1 MTEAFLH
8 YVWQYQYFSKADLY
22 TTDGDTVSIFHAGHR
37 NTHSGPDFFN
47 ARVKIGD
54 MEWIGNVEI
63 HIDASGWIDHDHD
76 SDRAYDNVIL
86 HVVWKEDKK
95 IKRNDDSLLPTIELK
110 DRIADTLLLHY
121 RKLLHN
127 PEKIPCASV
136 FDSVSS
142 LTKYSMLDKALM
154 QRLESKA
161 TSVMTLLK
169 RNNNDWEET
178 AYQMLCR
185 NFGFKV
191 NADPFEQLALSLP
204 YKVIMKH
211 SDKLLQI
218 EALLFGQA
226 GFLEGSQ
233 EDEYFLLLKREY
245 ALLGKKFG
253 LLEKGL
259 NKSQWKFLRLRP
271 ANFPTIRLAQLA
283 SLLSTQK
290 NIFSKI
296 HEAPNY
302 AALVKI
308 FSVTQSSYWRHHYSF
323 FRFMEDEIAPLG
335 EMSISNILV
344 NTAVPLMVAYGKA
357 RDEQY
362 FVDRAID
369 ILQHIPSEEN
379 TIIRNWSGLG
389 LKSKSSFDS
398 QALLELNNNF
408 CLKRRCLDCNIGFS
422 ILQQTTA

>member
-8 YVWQYQYFSKADLY
+8 YVWQYQYFSKSDLY
-22 TTDGDTVSIFHAGHR
+22 TTDGEMVSIFHPGHR
-37 NTHSGPDFFN
+37 NSHAGPDFFN

-54 MEWIGNVEI
+54 IEWIGNAEI
-63 HIDASGWIDHDHD
+63 HIDSSGWADHNHG

-86 HVVWKEDKK
+86 HVVWSEDKK
-95 IKRNDDSLLPTIELK
+95 IRRSDESLLPTIELK
-110 DRIADTLLLHY
+110 GRVADTLLLHY
-121 RKLLHN
+121 RKLIHN
-127 PEKIPCASV
+127 PEKIPCGSV
-136 FDSVSS
+136 FNSVSS
-142 LTKYSMLDKALM
+142 LTKFSMLDKALM

-178 AYQMLCR
+178 AYQLLCR

-211 SDKLLQI
+211 ADKLLQI

-226 GFLEGSQ
+226 GFLEDNQ
-233 EDEYFLLLKREY
+233 EDDYFLLLKREY

-253 LLEKGL
+253 LMETRL

-271 ANFPTIRLAQLA
+271 ANFPTVRLAQLA
-283 SLLSTQK
+283 NLLFTQK

-296 HEAPNY
+296 REVGAY
-302 AALVKI
+302 ADLIKI
-308 FSVTQSSYWRHHYSF
+308 FSVTQSAYWQHHYSF
-323 FRFMEDEIAPLG
+323 FKPVKEEIAPLG
-335 EMSISNILV
+335 EMSIFNILI
-344 NTAVPLMVAYGKA
+344 NTAVPLMVAYGKS

-369 ILQHIPSEEN
+369 TLQHMPSEDN
-379 TIIRNWSGLG
+379 TIIRNWNMLG
-389 LKSKSSFDS
+389 IASKSSFDS
-398 QALLELNNNF
+398 QALIELNNNF

-422 ILQQTTA
+422 ILQPATP